1 MGSVLEMA
9 LLATIKD
16 GTDPF
21 IQFDGAELT
30 EEQRPMFES
39 LVVETHAL
47 TSSRSLDSTQFAI
60 GLKPFGF

>member
-1 MGSVLEMA
+1 
-9 LLATIKD
+9 
-16 GTDPF
+16 
-21 IQFDGAELT
+21 
-30 EEQRPMFES
+30 MFES